1 MELCK
6 HIIDIDPFV
15 INLSMCVSQWT
26 EFHADC
32 YLRSEDYK
40 WDAYSL
46 HYSKLDVVTQKVS
59 VYGIAIFSV
68 YHNF

>member
-1 MELCK
+1 
-6 HIIDIDPFV
+6 
-15 INLSMCVSQWT
+15 MCVSRWT
-26 EFHADC
+26 EFHADR
-32 YLRSEDYK
+32 YLGSEDYK